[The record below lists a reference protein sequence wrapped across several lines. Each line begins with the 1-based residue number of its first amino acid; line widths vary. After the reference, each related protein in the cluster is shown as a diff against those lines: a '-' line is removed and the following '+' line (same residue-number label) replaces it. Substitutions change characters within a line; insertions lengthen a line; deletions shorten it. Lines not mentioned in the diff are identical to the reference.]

1 MSRFILLPPANAAL
15 PAPETGNG
23 TVVNEEVLVDH
34 YRLNPV
40 GREALQSLPLVE
52 VDKIATTGVQLLES
66 TESTGPFFIP
76 GWRLFPERILSLED
90 HRYQPLQ
97 VANNAA
103 STKFLHTFRI
113 TDVSGIP
120 LPNITVIMVSS
131 KNPGD
136 WQKGITGKDGRIHLQ
151 LRSTSTAD
159 IYIYPDHTYHNKIIA
174 KQDLYSLQEITLETI
189 RFDQQDFLRDTF
201 PLGHLPVMKRRLRI
215 GIADSGIGPH
225 SFVPVKQNMNLIR
238 GEEQTACFD
247 QLGHGTQVAGII
259 QYLGKN
265 SDGLSYIDLY
275 NYRVVDDTNRAS
287 TFDIL
292 KAIEQAKADSCDI
305 LLLGPTGIGSDE
317 VLLLAMKDA
326 FENGLLCIYSAPE
339 PPVYQAMSHK
349 QTTASTIIKLDLF
362 NSLHDLLRTKKLD
375 TVFKTSYSLAGV
387 AVTSYTQ
394 QLSVISAYPE
404 NKWCMMA
411 GKDVAAPIACGLSAR
426 LLSNEEQIL
435 AMPRN
440 AKRSLAM
447 QDFLNEMYNFLPSAV

>member
-1 MSRFILLPPANAAL
+1 MSRFILLPPTNTAH
-15 PAPETGNG
+15 PAPEKGSL
-23 TVVNEEVLVDH
+23 TVVNEEALADR
-34 YRLNPV
+34 YQLWPV

-52 VDKIATTGVQLLES
+52 VDKIEATGVQLLES
-66 TESTGPFFIP
+66 PESTGPFFIP

-113 TDVSGIP
+113 TDVSGLP

-131 KNPGD
+131 KDPGD
-136 WQKGITGKDGRIHLQ
+136 WQKGTTGKDGSVHLQ
-151 LRSTSTAD
+151 LRSTPTAD
-159 IYIYPDHTYHNKIIA
+159 IYIYPEHTYHNKIIT
-174 KQDLYSLQEITLETI
+174 KQDLYSLQEITLDTI

-201 PLGHLPVMKRRLRI
+201 PLGQLPAMKSRLRI

-265 SDGLSYIDLY
+265 TDGLSYIDIY
-275 NYRVVDDTNRAS
+275 NYRVIDDTNRAS

-292 KAIEQAKADSCDI
+292 KAIEQAKADCCDI
-305 LLLGPTGIGSDE
+305 LFLGPAGIGSDE

-326 FENGLLCIYSAPE
+326 YETGLLCLYSAPE

-349 QTTASTIIKLDLF
+349 QTTASTIIKPDLF
-362 NSLHDLLRTKKLD
+362 DSLNDLLKSKKLD
-375 TVFKTSYSLAGV
+375 SVFKTSYSLAGV
-387 AVTSYTQ
+387 AVTSFTQ

-440 AKRSLAM
+440 AKRCLAM
-447 QDFLNEMYNFLPSAV
+447 QDFLNEMYNLLPSAV